1 MRKRSLRSLRRY
13 LPFFILLNSVHHNPA
28 LPLQSFPELA
38 ADFAPPDW
46 VHGDTFSSVL
56 RVSSSDVALW
66 MHYDV
71 FRQLAVSGRD
81 LFLRFETFAR
91 VFGCL
96 FLLDLTP
103 LASDSRPQADH
114 DVCPLGPS

>member
-1 MRKRSLRSLRRY
+1 MRRY
-13 LPFFILLNSVHHNPA
+13 LPFFILLNPVHHNPA

-71 FRQLAVSGRD
+71 FDNLLYQVEN
-81 LFLRFETFAR
+81 FLQACPKPLNALSQ
-91 VFGCL
+91 VQVYQ
-96 FLLDLTP
+96 FL
-103 LASDSRPQADH
+103 
-114 DVCPLGPS
+114 

>member
-1 MRKRSLRSLRRY
+1 MRRY
-13 LPFFILLNSVHHNPA
+13 LPFFILLNPVHHNPA

-71 FRQLAVSGRD
+71 FD
-81 LFLRFETFAR
+81 N
-91 VFGCL
+91 
-96 FLLDLTP
+96 LLYQVEACSKLT
-103 LASDSRPQADH
+103 
-114 DVCPLGPS
+114 